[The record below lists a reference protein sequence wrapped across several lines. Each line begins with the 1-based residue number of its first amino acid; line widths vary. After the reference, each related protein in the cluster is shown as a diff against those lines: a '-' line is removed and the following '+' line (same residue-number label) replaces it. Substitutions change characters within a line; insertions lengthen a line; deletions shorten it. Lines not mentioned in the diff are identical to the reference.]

1 MWCYS
6 YENEELNFTAKIYLC
21 SDGKVAFESFGEA
34 TSWHGDWDL
43 HGGKMV
49 ITFNHKGDERKMKS
63 VYLCKP
69 FKKKG
74 VPTYNPD
81 SKVPFFGYDSNGH
94 SICMRLLAYLRAQ
107 QLLAHCTDAVA
118 VRNLCN
124 FAFCHTYEDQFDLFF
139 VSENPYTIRESK
151 FILSENR

>member
-94 SICMRLLAYLRAQ
+94 SICMRLLAYYEE
-107 QLLAHCTDAVA
+107 HNNCW
-118 VRNLCN
+118 
-124 FAFCHTYEDQFDLFF
+124 HTVQML
-139 VSENPYTIRESK
+139 
-151 FILSENR
+151 